1 MATTA
6 PTGSPPSQP
15 SLTHPPPRRKLTT
28 VKALSESLGLLP
40 SLPFTPS
47 QNNPTTNQFQT
58 RKNQS
63 PPSISPSSPL
73 VIPMNGL
80 KPSENSEKAAGTGA
94 SSWYIYVSSSIDVT
108 NHGVPERKMKAII
121 EACRE
126 FFELPEE
133 EKRGISGK
141 HVLDP
146 IRFGTSFNESVDE
159 ILCWRDYVKIF
170 QHPEFDSP
178 NKPPSFRLQQ
188 HLPKIFRE
196 IALEYSKRVRLVAR
210 EIIRGISES
219 LGLEKDYIDET
230 LNLENGLQLIA
241 ANLYPP
247 CPRPELAMGLPP
259 HSDHGLLTLLIQNQ
273 IGGLQVQH
281 KGKWVNIDPI
291 PNSFLANIGDHIEV
305 QLQIPSHFLS
315 PSCFV
320 LVDSIHIYFIYGSH
334 IMHSLFLCKI
344 LSNGKYKSVL
354 HRAVVNNRDV
364 RISIAV
370 PHGPALDAIVSPAS
384 KLVENVGNPP
394 AYGAMKY
401 KEYLELQQ
409 GTMLNGKSCLE
420 RIRNGD

>member
-1 MATTA
+1 MAATA
-6 PTGSPPSQP
+6 LTGSPPSQP
-15 SLTHPPPRRKLTT
+15 SLTHPPPPPRKLTT
-28 VKALSESLGLLP
+28 VKALSESPGLSSIPSIYTFLKQP
-40 SLPFTPS
+40 YHEPVSDTEEPIPTIDFSLLTSSLPDERGYS
-47 QNNPTTNQFQT
+47 
-58 RKNQS
+58 
-63 PPSISPSSPL
+63 L
-73 VIPMNGL
+73 VT
-80 KPSENSEKAAGTGA
+80 S
-94 SSWYIYVSSSIDVT
+94 
-108 NHGVPERKMKAII
+108 HGVPERMMKAII

-126 FFELPEE
+126 FLELPEE

-170 QHPEFDSP
+170 QHPEFHSP
-178 NKPPSFRLQQ
+178 NKPPSF
-188 HLPKIFRE
+188 
-196 IALEYSKRVRLVAR
+196 SKRVRLVAR

-219 LGLEKDYIDET
+219 LGLEKDYIYET
-230 LNLENGLQLIA
+230 LNPENGLQLIA

-247 CPRPELAMGLPP
+247 CPQPELAMGLPP

-291 PNSFLANIGDHIEV
+291 PNSFLANIGDHIE
-305 QLQIPSHFLS
+305 
-315 PSCFV
+315 
-320 LVDSIHIYFIYGSH
+320 
-334 IMHSLFLCKI
+334 I

-370 PHGPALDAIVSPAS
+370 PHGPALDAIFSPDS

-401 KEYLELQQ
+401 KEYLEFQQ
-409 GTMLNGKSCLE
+409 GTMLNGKSFLE
-420 RIRNGD
+420 RIRNRV

>member
-1 MATTA
+1 MAATA
-6 PTGSPPSQP
+6 LTGSPPSQP
-15 SLTHPPPRRKLTT
+15 SLTHPPPPPRKLTT
-28 VKALSESLGLLP
+28 VKALSESPGLSSIPSIYTFLKQP
-40 SLPFTPS
+40 YHEPVSDTEEPIPTIDFSLLTSSLPDERSKTI
-47 QNNPTTNQFQT
+47 
-58 RKNQS
+58 RE
-63 PPSISPSSPL
+63 L
-73 VIPMNGL
+73 G
-80 KPSENSEKAAGTGA
+80 KACRDWGFFMV
-94 SSWYIYVSSSIDVT
+94 YICFFFHRCY
-108 NHGVPERKMKAII
+108 HGVPERMMKAII

-126 FFELPEE
+126 FLELPEE

-146 IRFGTSFNESVDE
+146 IRSGTSFNESVDE

-170 QHPEFDSP
+170 QHPEFHSP
-178 NKPPSFRLQQ
+178 NKPPSF
-188 HLPKIFRE
+188 
-196 IALEYSKRVRLVAR
+196 R

-219 LGLEKDYIDET
+219 LGLEKDYIYET
-230 LNLENGLQLIA
+230 LNPENGLQLIA

-247 CPRPELAMGLPP
+247 CPQPELAMGLPP

-291 PNSFLANIGDHIEV
+291 PNSFLANIGDHIE
-305 QLQIPSHFLS
+305 
-315 PSCFV
+315 
-320 LVDSIHIYFIYGSH
+320 
-334 IMHSLFLCKI
+334 I

-370 PHGPALDAIVSPAS
+370 PHGPALDAIVSPDS

-401 KEYLELQQ
+401 KEYLEFQQ
-409 GTMLNGKSCLE
+409 GTMLNGKSFLE
-420 RIRNGD
+420 CIRNRV

>member
-6 PTGSPPSQP
+6 PTGSPLSQP
-15 SLTHPPPRRKLTT
+15 SLTHPPPPRKLTT
-28 VKALSESLGLLP
+28 VKALSESPGL
-40 SLPFTPS
+40 SS
-47 QNNPTTNQFQT
+47 I
-58 RKNQS
+58 
-63 PPSISPSSPL
+63 PSIYTFPKQTYHEPVSDTKEPIPTIDFSLLTSSHPGQRSKTIREL
-73 VIPMNGL
+73 G
-80 KPSENSEKAAGTGA
+80 KACRNWGFFM
-94 SSWYIYVSSSIDVT
+94 VT
-108 NHGVPERKMKAII
+108 NHGVPERMMKAII
-121 EACRE
+121 EVCRE
-126 FFELPEE
+126 FFELSEE
-133 EKRGISGK
+133 EKRGIGGK

-170 QHPEFDSP
+170 QHPEFHSP
-178 NKPPSFRLQQ
+178 KKPPS
-188 HLPKIFRE
+188 FRE

-281 KGKWVNIDPI
+281 KGKWLNIDPI
-291 PNSFLANIGDHIEV
+291 PNSFLANIGDHIE
-305 QLQIPSHFLS
+305 
-315 PSCFV
+315 
-320 LVDSIHIYFIYGSH
+320 
-334 IMHSLFLCKI
+334 I

-384 KLVENVGNPP
+384 KLVEDVGNPP

>member
-6 PTGSPPSQP
+6 PTGSPLSQP
-15 SLTHPPPRRKLTT
+15 SLTQPPPPRKLTT
-28 VKALSESLGLLP
+28 VKVLSESPGL
-40 SLPFTPS
+40 SS
-47 QNNPTTNQFQT
+47 I
-58 RKNQS
+58 
-63 PPSISPSSPL
+63 PSIYTFPKQTYHEPVSDTKEPIPTIDFSLLTSSHPDQRSKTIREL
-73 VIPMNGL
+73 GIACRDWGFFM
-80 KPSENSEKAAGTGA
+80 
-94 SSWYIYVSSSIDVT
+94 VT
-108 NHGVPERKMKAII
+108 NHGVPERMMKAII
-121 EACRE
+121 EVCRE

-133 EKRGISGK
+133 EKRGIGGK

-146 IRFGTSFNESVDE
+146 IRSGTSFNESVDE

-170 QHPEFDSP
+170 QHPEFHSP
-178 NKPPSFRLQQ
+178 NKPPS
-188 HLPKIFRE
+188 FRE

-247 CPRPELAMGLPP
+247 CPQPELAMGLPP

-291 PNSFLANIGDHIEV
+291 PNSFLANIGDHIE
-305 QLQIPSHFLS
+305 
-315 PSCFV
+315 
-320 LVDSIHIYFIYGSH
+320 
-334 IMHSLFLCKI
+334 I

-370 PHGPALDAIVSPAS
+370 PHGPALDAIVSPAP
-384 KLVENVGNPP
+384 KLVEIVGNPP

-409 GTMLNGKSCLE
+409 GSMLNGKSSLE
-420 RIRNGD
+420 RIRNGV

>member
-1 MATTA
+1 
-6 PTGSPPSQP
+6 
-15 SLTHPPPRRKLTT
+15 
-28 VKALSESLGLLP
+28 
-40 SLPFTPS
+40 
-47 QNNPTTNQFQT
+47 
-58 RKNQS
+58 
-63 PPSISPSSPL
+63 
-73 VIPMNGL
+73 
-80 KPSENSEKAAGTGA
+80 
-94 SSWYIYVSSSIDVT
+94 
-108 NHGVPERKMKAII
+108 MKAII
-121 EACRE
+121 EVCRE

-133 EKRGISGK
+133 EKRGIGGK

-146 IRFGTSFNESVDE
+146 IRSGTSFNESVDE

-170 QHPEFDSP
+170 QHPEFHSP
-178 NKPPSFRLQQ
+178 NKPPS
-188 HLPKIFRE
+188 FRE

-247 CPRPELAMGLPP
+247 CPQPELAMGLPP

-291 PNSFLANIGDHIEV
+291 PNSFLANIGDHIE
-305 QLQIPSHFLS
+305 
-315 PSCFV
+315 
-320 LVDSIHIYFIYGSH
+320 
-334 IMHSLFLCKI
+334 I

-370 PHGPALDAIVSPAS
+370 PHGPALDAIVSPAP
-384 KLVENVGNPP
+384 KLVEIVGNPP

-409 GTMLNGKSCLE
+409 GSMLNGKSSLE
-420 RIRNGD
+420 RIRNGV

>member
-1 MATTA
+1 MELRWLALMRWMIQFEKHNTTSKVLKWTICCYGSHPQTSIINNTSTHHAFPLHPRPQRTLSQPFFVPFISLPMATTA

-15 SLTHPPPRRKLTT
+15 SLTHPPPPRKLTT
-28 VKALSESLGLLP
+28 VKALSESPGL
-40 SLPFTPS
+40 SS
-47 QNNPTTNQFQT
+47 I
-58 RKNQS
+58 
-63 PPSISPSSPL
+63 PSIYTFPKQPYHEPVSDTKEP
-73 VIPMNGL
+73 IPTIDFSL
-80 KPSENSEKAAGTGA
+80 LA
-94 SSWYIYVSSSIDVT
+94 SSHPD
-108 NHGVPERKMKAII
+108 ERSETIREFGK
-121 EACRE
+121 ACRDWG
-126 FFELPEE
+126 FFM
-133 EKRGISGK
+133 
-141 HVLDP
+141 HVLDL

-170 QHPEFDSP
+170 QHPEFHSP
-178 NKPPSFRLQQ
+178 NKPPS
-188 HLPKIFRE
+188 FRE

-259 HSDHGLLTLLIQNQ
+259 HSDHGILTLLIQNQ

-291 PNSFLANIGDHIEV
+291 PNSFLANIGDHIE
-305 QLQIPSHFLS
+305 
-315 PSCFV
+315 
-320 LVDSIHIYFIYGSH
+320 
-334 IMHSLFLCKI
+334 I

-384 KLVENVGNPP
+384 KLICDPETTVPTRPKIELLQNPP

-420 RIRNGD
+420 RIRKGV

>member
-1 MATTA
+1 M
-6 PTGSPPSQP
+6 
-15 SLTHPPPRRKLTT
+15 K
-28 VKALSESLGLLP
+28 
-40 SLPFTPS
+40 
-47 QNNPTTNQFQT
+47 
-58 RKNQS
+58 
-63 PPSISPSSPL
+63 
-73 VIPMNGL
+73 GL
-80 KPSENSEKAAGTGA
+80 KPSENSEKPAGTGA
-94 SSWYIYVSSSIDVT
+94 SSC
-108 NHGVPERKMKAII
+108 HGVPERMMKAII

-126 FFELPEE
+126 FLELPEE

-170 QHPEFDSP
+170 QHPEFHSP
-178 NKPPSFRLQQ
+178 NKPPS
-188 HLPKIFRE
+188 FRE

-219 LGLEKDYIDET
+219 LGLEKDYIYET
-230 LNLENGLQLIA
+230 LNPENGLQLIA

-247 CPRPELAMGLPP
+247 CPQPELAMGLPP

-291 PNSFLANIGDHIEV
+291 PNSFLANIGDHIE
-305 QLQIPSHFLS
+305 
-315 PSCFV
+315 
-320 LVDSIHIYFIYGSH
+320 
-334 IMHSLFLCKI
+334 I

-370 PHGPALDAIVSPAS
+370 PHGPALDAIFSPDS

-401 KEYLELQQ
+401 KEYLEFQQ
-409 GTMLNGKSCLE
+409 GTMLNGKSFLE
-420 RIRNGD
+420 RIRNRV

>member
-15 SLTHPPPRRKLTT
+15 SLTHPPPPRKLTT
-28 VKALSESLGLLP
+28 VKAIARLSSI
-40 SLPFTPS
+40 
-47 QNNPTTNQFQT
+47 
-58 RKNQS
+58 
-63 PPSISPSSPL
+63 PSIYTFPKQPYHEPVSDTKEP
-73 VIPMNGL
+73 IPTIDFSL
-80 KPSENSEKAAGTGA
+80 LA
-94 SSWYIYVSSSIDVT
+94 SSHPDERSETIREFGKACRDWGFFMVT
-108 NHGVPERKMKAII
+108 NHGVPERMMKAII

-133 EKRGISGK
+133 EKRGIS
-141 HVLDP
+141 
-146 IRFGTSFNESVDE
+146 IFNESVDE

-170 QHPEFDSP
+170 QHPEFHSP
-178 NKPPSFRLQQ
+178 NKPPS
-188 HLPKIFRE
+188 FRE

-230 LNLENGLQLIA
+230 LNLKNGLQLIA

-247 CPRPELAMGLPP
+247 CLRPELAMGLPP
-259 HSDHGLLTLLIQNQ
+259 HSDHGILTLLIQNQ

-291 PNSFLANIGDHIEV
+291 PNSFLANIGDHIE
-305 QLQIPSHFLS
+305 
-315 PSCFV
+315 
-320 LVDSIHIYFIYGSH
+320 
-334 IMHSLFLCKI
+334 I

-384 KLVENVGNPP
+384 KLICDPETTVPTRPKIELLQNPP

-420 RIRNGD
+420 RIRKGV

>member
-1 MATTA
+1 MAATA
-6 PTGSPPSQP
+6 LTGSPPSQP
-15 SLTHPPPRRKLTT
+15 SLTHPPPPPRKLTT
-28 VKALSESLGLLP
+28 VKALSESPGLSSIPSIYTFLKQP
-40 SLPFTPS
+40 YHEPVSDTEEPIPTIDFSLLTSSLPDERGYS
-47 QNNPTTNQFQT
+47 
-58 RKNQS
+58 
-63 PPSISPSSPL
+63 L
-73 VIPMNGL
+73 VT
-80 KPSENSEKAAGTGA
+80 S
-94 SSWYIYVSSSIDVT
+94 
-108 NHGVPERKMKAII
+108 HGVPERMMKAII

-126 FFELPEE
+126 FLELPEE

-170 QHPEFDSP
+170 QHPEFHSP
-178 NKPPSFRLQQ
+178 NKPPS
-188 HLPKIFRE
+188 FRE

-219 LGLEKDYIDET
+219 LGLEKDYIYET
-230 LNLENGLQLIA
+230 LNPENGLQLIA

-247 CPRPELAMGLPP
+247 CPQPELAMGLPP

-291 PNSFLANIGDHIEV
+291 PNSFLANIGDHIE
-305 QLQIPSHFLS
+305 
-315 PSCFV
+315 
-320 LVDSIHIYFIYGSH
+320 
-334 IMHSLFLCKI
+334 I

-370 PHGPALDAIVSPAS
+370 PHGPALDAIFSPDS

-401 KEYLELQQ
+401 KEYLEFQQ
-409 GTMLNGKSCLE
+409 GTMLNGKSFLE
-420 RIRNGD
+420 RIRNRV